1 MPTSTAITPAPAAHH
16 PACLDSGAIT
26 VGVVEDEA
34 LLRCGIRGV
43 LERTRDIRVVAEAG
57 TGDGA
62 VTLVRRHRPR
72 ILLMA
77 VGASWADGLAA
88 VETIRSISPA
98 TAIILLAPTATD
110 TYVQRALRAGAA
122 GFLLKDGSPAELV
135 TAVRATAAGGAM
147 LSPALTRRLVDRF
160 ASIDLEPVERARV
173 MVARLT
179 AREREVLDLVA
190 KGLGNLEIARQL
202 YLSEGAVKAHVSRLL
217 TKLCCHNRVQAA
229 IVAHSA
235 KLLV

>member
-1 MPTSTAITPAPAAHH
+1 MPTSTAITPAPGAHH
-16 PACLDSGAIT
+16 QACPDSGMIT
-26 VGVVEDEA
+26 VGVVEDES
-34 LLRCGIRGV
+34 LLRCGIRGA

-57 TGDGA
+57 AGP

-77 VGASWADGLAA
+77 VGASAADGLAA
-88 VETIRSISPA
+88 VETVRSIAPA
-98 TAIILLAPTATD
+98 TATILLAPSATD

-135 TAVRATAAGGAM
+135 TAVRATAAGGAV
-147 LSPALTRRLVDRF
+147 LSPSLTRRLVDRF

-173 MVARLT
+173 LVGRLSV
-179 AREREVLDLVA
+179 REREVLDLVA
-190 KGLGNLEIARQL
+190 NGLGNREIARQL
-202 YLSEGAVKAHVSRLL
+202 YLSEGAVKAHISRLL

-229 IVAHSA
+229 IIAHSA
-235 KLLV
+235 KLLA